1 MFKNL
6 FPSGNEVA
14 LTSGRYTHSVRKIQI
29 NMKNYVP
36 VREQGAKFK
45 ISALLGFYLVLC
57 TVHFL
62 ESSVEQNHDLSQ
74 RVCSTQS
81 Q

>member
-1 MFKNL
+1 
-6 FPSGNEVA
+6 
-14 LTSGRYTHSVRKIQI
+14 
-29 NMKNYVP
+29 MKNYVP

-57 TVHFL
+57 TVQFL